1 MPPRLPPLPDDQWDD
16 RTREVLAAL
25 LPRRM
30 RNAAAAGNAM
40 STLVRHPDL
49 TAAFLPY
56 STYLLVGSTL
66 PDRLRELVT
75 LRIARRR
82 DCAYEWTH
90 HFHAAQRCGLTESEI
105 EAAGQGKAADPL
117 ESAVLSAVDE
127 LDEHSDVT
135 DDTWAALAAHLDEH
149 QLMDLVFTVGTYALM
164 AMAFNTF
171 GIRPEHDA
179 RERAERRRARDR

>member
-16 RTREVLAAL
+16 RTRQVLAPL
-25 LPRRM
+25 LPRSM
-30 RNAAAAGNAM
+30 RNAEAAGNAM

-56 STYLLVGSTL
+56 STYVLVGSTL
-66 PDRLRELVT
+66 PERLRELVI

-82 DCAYEWTH
+82 NSAYEWTH
-90 HFHAAQRCGLTESEI
+90 HFYAAQQAGLTEAEV

-117 ESAVLSAVDE
+117 ESAVLEAVDE
-127 LDEHSDVT
+127 LEEGSDVS
-135 DDTWAALAAHLDEH
+135 DRTWAALAELLDER

-164 AMAFNTF
+164 AMAFNSF
-171 GIRPEHDA
+171 GVRPEPDA
-179 RERAERRRARDR
+179 RERAERRARRGR